1 VNSSMSKPKPKGAVE
16 RWFDLVFQSGIR
28 STSTQ
33 QTYTHF
39 LNRYC
44 EFAGKTPDQLI
55 AERREHLLSKDEMT
69 KRQHE
74 ELLGKWQDSMEKG
87 EKDGKKVKP
96 LARGSVVTAHNI
108 ICSFYYAN
116 YAALVVKSPKSW
128 KTRPSSE
135 VVPSPEELARM
146 LKRSRSLRDRTIIIC
161 LAQSGV
167 SLEDFR
173 ELILFEKI
181 KDELDRGI
189 EPLHLPMMREK
200 IKKKYDTFWG
210 VDALEQ
216 LRLFVKDVKHKGP
229 VFTLSQR
236 AIEYIVHKTSVR
248 AGLKPPITP
257 HRLRAFFST
266 YMGLSFHT
274 EQANHIP
281 LVEYWMGHKLPYK
294 GTYMVP
300 PLEIQRTLYKQ
311 HEWAI
316 NVMNVSASSF
326 KDHISPQT

>member
-1 VNSSMSKPKPKGAVE
+1 MSKSPKGAVE

-28 STSTQ
+28 SESTEK
-33 QTYTHF
+33 TYRHF

-44 EFAGKTPDQLI
+44 TFTAKTPDQLI
-55 AERREHLLSKDEMT
+55 AERREHLESKDEMI

-74 ELLGKWQDSMEKG
+74 ELLGKWQDSMEEEG
-87 EKDGKKVKP
+87 

-116 YAALVVKSPKSW
+116 YAALIVKSPKSW

-146 LKRSRSLRDRTIIIC
+146 LKRSKGLRDRTIIIC

-181 KDELDRGI
+181 KDELERGI
-189 EPLHLPMMREK
+189 EPLHLPMIREK
-200 IKKKYDTFWG
+200 IKKKYSTFLG

-216 LRLFVKDVKHKGP
+216 LKPFVKDVKPKGP
-229 VFTLSQR
+229 VFQLSQR
-236 AIEYIVHKTSVR
+236 AIEYIVLKTSIR
-248 AGLKPPITP
+248 AGLKIPITP

-311 HEWAI
+311 HEWGI
-316 NVMNVSASSF
+316 SVSASSRE
-326 KDHISPQT
+326 HISPQA